1 MELPPQDKDSPDRF
15 NDEDEIPEL
24 EDYKDQFTP
33 IDCDDTEA
41 REYLIA
47 FWQDEYEIAK
57 QETGH
62 CPVADNVQKRRFTSL
77 SKGRNKPRP
86 RPKEVT
92 LLGYK
97 GRWIQIRDQTPRNGL
112 DEIAQDLLAGLVGP
126 DNAYHEFIK
135 RFEEL

>member
-1 MELPPQDKDSPDRF
+1 MELPPQNQDSPKQF
-15 NDEDEIPEL
+15 NDEFEIVEDEFYEELATPE
-24 EDYKDQFTP
+24 
-33 IDCDDTEA
+33 DDKPAA

-47 FWQDEYEIAK
+47 FWEQEYREAT
-57 QETGH
+57 QEHGH

-97 GRWIQIRDQTPRNGL
+97 GRWIQIRDQTSRNGL